1 MKKRL
6 VTRKYLKNK
15 AEKELWN
22 RELEDIGTVD
32 EFVNVN
38 CYVSMQDL
46 SNIIKWIVE
55 EYWNSDR
62 TELDTWFV
70 YWEEI
75 IDYLTAI
82 VSTYL
87 YNYIME
93 NMEKRGSKLRN
104 DI

>member
-1 MKKRL
+1 MRKMF
-6 VTRKYLKNK
+6 TRNYLKNK
-15 AEKELWN
+15 ANKELWN
-22 RELEDIGTVD
+22 RELDRGTID
-32 EFVNVN
+32 EFVNIN

-55 EYWNSDR
+55 EYWNNDK
-62 TELDTWFV
+62 TELDTWFI

-87 YNYIME
+87 YNYIIE
-93 NMEKRGSKLRN
+93 NMEKRGSKLN
-104 DI
+104 D